1 MTDTATTDT
10 TTTDTTTT
18 DATTTD
24 AQLEEVAQRM
34 ASENPSPT
42 LAHLTY
48 VLDLQLFL
56 MTQMPP
62 HWADLPAF
70 KAELEER
77 VGTIR
82 DAVAGYTKAAERFID
97 ATVAMLDDDRV
108 NGPPIEARIAIATKP
123 GENAKH
129 ILSRQ
134 ALEERIAA
142 YQDHRAVIGVAA
154 TRL

>member
-1 MTDTATTDT
+1 MTDT
-10 TTTDTTTT
+10 TTTDT
-18 DATTTD
+18 TTTD

-34 ASENPSPT
+34 DNEKPSPT

-48 VLDLQLFL
+48 VLDRQLFL

-108 NGPPIEARIAIATKP
+108 NGPQIEARLAI
-123 GENAKH
+123 GAKH

-134 ALEERIAA
+134 ALEERVAA
-142 YQDHRAVIGVAA
+142 YQDHRAVIAVAA